1 VDSCLIFHFNKFY
14 FHLKFYFLC
23 NIHKNE
29 TKVFDIGTVFGTSV
43 THSLRGFQK
52 YTYVLHKNVHMSN

>member
-29 TKVFDIGTVFGTSV
+29 TKVFDIGTSFWDECDAFFVGISKIYICLT
-43 THSLRGFQK
+43 
-52 YTYVLHKNVHMSN
+52 